1 MFYIFFVNTFK
12 NRRSNNY
19 NRLNYVR
26 NSEGK
31 FRSSYVSNY
40 LRFVPEVFLN
50 FNFWPIL
57 SPNVGLRMAG
67 KLKTTKT

>member
-50 FNFWPIL
+50 FNF
-57 SPNVGLRMAG
+57 
-67 KLKTTKT
+67 